1 MSSVTVVWSMIGAAC
16 LTLAAIHFPVWWRN
30 REAIGT
36 LSFAIAAAAT
46 AAIACCELFMLKATT
61 PAGYA
66 TAMRWIHVP
75 VAVLLVALAGFTFHY
90 LESGR
95 RWLAVAAIGLRLV
108 SLAIDFTVGEN
119 LNWYEVRSL
128 GELSFLGDT
137 VRVPV
142 GVPNPWMAVGQLA
155 VLLLAI
161 FILDAAV
168 GAWRRGRRTV
178 GVVVVG
184 GILTLLTLS
193 AGGMAVILYWGA
205 VQAPSTL
212 ALYCLGIVVL
222 MAYALSSDLLRARQL
237 VIELSEK
244 EQEAALAA
252 EAANLG
258 TFTRDIPRDV
268 IDASDEW
275 RDLFGFGPHDKLNL
289 AAMMQKI
296 HVDDRGAL
304 AESLARSLRDPATQH
319 AEFRVPLADGRTRWI
334 SAIGRLELDKRGRPL
349 RSRGA
354 CIDITA
360 RKLAEQEMLHL
371 RQEIVHVGRVSV
383 MGQLASA
390 LAHEIN
396 QPLSAILRN
405 AEAAALFMQDPSP
418 DLAEI
423 TAILEDIRK
432 DDQRAGAVIDRMRA
446 LLRRREVEMKPID
459 VAQMLDDVATLLRP
473 DAAARHIAIDI
484 DVAPDLPAIHGD
496 RVQLQQVLLNLLLNG
511 MDAIG
516 AGDRRRIAVTVRRDG
531 AGALAFDIAD
541 TGTGIDR
548 AHLERSSSRSSPPR
562 RAASAWACRSRAASS
577 RPTTATSGRRTT
589 PRAERTFRF
598 TSGSIR
604 AAVSPE
610 RASAARKRGT
620 PQVIKSGKLAH
631 RDLSNQLHA
640 T

>member
-142 GVPNPWMAVGQLA
+142 GVPNPWMAVGQARGPPARDLHPR
-155 VLLLAI
+155 
-161 FILDAAV
+161 
-168 GAWRRGRRTV
+168 RRGRRV
-178 GVVVVG
+178 AARPADRRRRCRRRHPHPAHPLG
-184 GILTLLTLS
+184 
-193 AGGMAVILYWGA
+193 GGMAVILYWGA

-289 AAMMQKI
+289 AAMMQKV

-423 TAILEDIRK
+423 TAILEDIARTTSAPAPSSTGCAPCC
-432 DDQRAGAVIDRMRA
+432 AGA
-446 LLRRREVEMKPID
+446 
-459 VAQMLDDVATLLRP
+459 
-473 DAAARHIAIDI
+473 
-484 DVAPDLPAIHGD
+484 
-496 RVQLQQVLLNLLLNG
+496 
-511 MDAIG
+511 
-516 AGDRRRIAVTVRRDG
+516 
-531 AGALAFDIAD
+531 
-541 TGTGIDR
+541 
-548 AHLERSSSRSSPPR
+548 
-562 RAASAWACRSRAASS
+562 RSR
-577 RPTTATSGRRTT
+577 
-589 PRAERTFRF
+589 
-598 TSGSIR
+598 
-604 AAVSPE
+604 
-610 RASAARKRGT
+610 
-620 PQVIKSGKLAH
+620 
-631 RDLSNQLHA
+631 
-640 T
+640 